1 MTHLKVFGCV
11 AYAHIPDMKRQK
23 MDKKAEKLRFI
34 GYSTRSKGYRLFN
47 EMTRKVIVRRDAI
60 FNEIDFNQSSEKG
73 DAKQKDTL
81 KVNSKLEERPQSE
94 DNLQH
99 LDDTSEESLRRS
111 VRQRQPPTRYGIDE
125 YADMAK
131 EDLFHHSAYN
141 VCQISE
147 PQSIEEALKSK
158 YAKEWKAAAD
168 TEYDSLIASETWELV
183 ELPQDRKAIGCKWV
197 FKVKYGSDGKME
209 RFKGRLVAKGYAQ
222 RYRIDYEETFS
233 PVVRFSSIR
242 SLLAFA
248 VQNEMLIH
256 QMDVVSAFLNGKLD
270 EEIYMEQPIVVML

>member
-1 MTHLKVFGCV
+1 
-11 AYAHIPDMKRQK
+11 

-47 EMTRKVIVRRDAI
+47 KTTCKVVVCRNVI
-60 FNEIDFNQSSEKG
+60 FNEVDFSQSNKKG
-73 DAKQKDTL
+73 DVKPKDTL
-81 KVNSKLEERPQSE
+81 EVNSKLEERPQSE

-111 VRQRQPPTRYGIDE
+111 VRQRQPPTRYGINE

-147 PQSIEEALKSK
+147 PQSIEETLKSK

-168 TEYDSLIASETWELV
+168 TEYDSLIVNETWELV
-183 ELPQDRKAIGCKWV
+183 ELPQDCKAIGCKWV
-197 FKVKYGSDGKME
+197 FKV
-209 RFKGRLVAKGYAQ
+209 
-222 RYRIDYEETFS
+222 
-233 PVVRFSSIR
+233 
-242 SLLAFA
+242 
-248 VQNEMLIH
+248 N
-256 QMDVVSAFLNGKLD
+256 
-270 EEIYMEQPIVVML
+270 